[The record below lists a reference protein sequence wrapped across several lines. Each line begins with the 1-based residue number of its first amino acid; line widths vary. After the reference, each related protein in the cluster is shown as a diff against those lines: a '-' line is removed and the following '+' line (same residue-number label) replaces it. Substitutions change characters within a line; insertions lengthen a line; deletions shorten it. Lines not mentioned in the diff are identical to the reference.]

1 MTFWK
6 GIYGLVWRIC
16 ACVVL
21 YIVLI
26 NSSFSYNP
34 EKGLL
39 WKNILWGA
47 RQVAKVV
54 K

>member
-1 MTFWK
+1 MTFWR
-6 GIYGLVWRIC
+6 GIYGIIWRLFFCI
-16 ACVVL
+16 AM

-26 NSSFSYNP
+26 NSSFTYNP

-47 RQVAKVV
+47 KQVAKAVN
-54 K
+54 